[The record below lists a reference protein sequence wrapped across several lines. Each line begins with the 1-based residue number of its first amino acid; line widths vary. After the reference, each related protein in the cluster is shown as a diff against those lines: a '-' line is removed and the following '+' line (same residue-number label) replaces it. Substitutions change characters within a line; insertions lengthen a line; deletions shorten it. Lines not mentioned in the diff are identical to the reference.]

1 MREWTKELAF
11 WGEERSSV
19 GGREMKEKKVEWVA
33 KEQLGELWEDKLSLR
48 KIKSARIEQLK
59 LNKYTAAWAL
69 NLSGNITQ
77 ALLNKS
83 SLRPH
88 PTVCFFQSYSRSSF
102 TTGLECW
109 WWHLLNWYCIY
120 SVSWYTNSWKK
131 NTTLPPM
138 FIRMRSDEFRSCWS
152 SYEW

>member
-11 WGEERSSV
+11 GGEERSSV

-69 NLSGNITQ
+69 NLSGNIT
-77 ALLNKS
+77 
-83 SLRPH
+83 
-88 PTVCFFQSYSRSSF
+88 
-102 TTGLECW
+102 
-109 WWHLLNWYCIY
+109 
-120 SVSWYTNSWKK
+120 
-131 NTTLPPM
+131 
-138 FIRMRSDEFRSCWS
+138 
-152 SYEW
+152 